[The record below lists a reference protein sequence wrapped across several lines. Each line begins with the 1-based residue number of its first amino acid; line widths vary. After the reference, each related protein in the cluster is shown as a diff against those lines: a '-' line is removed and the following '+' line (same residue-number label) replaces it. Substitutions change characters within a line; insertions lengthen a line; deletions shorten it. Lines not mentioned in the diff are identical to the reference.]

1 MATQKATATNN
12 QRTTVS
18 REFRTDASRPGA
30 PVLTL
35 RTMATGRP
43 GYGWFMA
50 MANVAP
56 SGVRINDD
64 IDGDVPVIGMY
75 AVLGDNK
82 GISVTFDTAPNSFTA
97 QKVSG
102 QLILAPGEQSGF
114 GTFTFMAGSAKSMTV
129 ENVKLSAV
137 RAEPNKK

>member
-1 MATQKATATNN
+1 MATPKATTN

-30 PVLTL
+30 LTLTL
-35 RTMATGRP
+35 RTLATGRP

-64 IDGDVPVIGMY
+64 IDGDIPVIGMY
-75 AVLGDNK
+75 AVLGDK
-82 GISVTFDTAPNSFTA
+82 QGISVTFDTAPNSVTS

-102 QLILAPGEQSGF
+102 QLTLSPDEQSGF
-114 GTFTFMAGSAKSMTV
+114 GTFTFLARGEKATTV
-129 ENVKLSAV
+129 ENVKLSAA
-137 RAEPNKK
+137 RRETSK